1 MWEYEGKRVILS
13 VLNKGQL
20 SVCSCLFFSKTLA
33 VISVSDFFAVV
44 ENVISVFMLIQCNC
58 NFVWVM
64 PPSFIKWFFFSP
76 SLFYY
81 CHYQCCHDYDFCDI
95 TLPFAL
101 HASFE
106 LHGVWCQQTFAAI
119 TEICCATSWNCICS
133 GFTSGTFFLFHVC
146 CFIVLDIPASAQPDL
161 RKVENFLGNRTSCL
175 GVIVSATVRCWHH
188 HHLTSVVVIFMMITG
203 SCAMMIGLCRCTHIA
218 WWSIMLHSFKNKQMS
233 YFSVFTQM
241 TCVNMQKHLVWMCEF
256 FLMKLTTL
264 TTQQ

>member
-1 MWEYEGKRVILS
+1 MI
-13 VLNKGQL
+13 
-20 SVCSCLFFSKTLA
+20 
-33 VISVSDFFAVV
+33 
-44 ENVISVFMLIQCNC
+44 
-58 NFVWVM
+58 
-64 PPSFIKWFFFSP
+64 FFSP

-256 FLMKLTTL
+256 FFDEVNNFNHTAVIADLSLCLYTKRWITMWSLWCYMPCVGKLRLLMGVQPASKPNGQRSFVVSVLIRMGERWKKS
-264 TTQQ
+264 